1 MGKKLFTQSDIRE
14 LIEVILKGKYA
25 PLADKYYIHKG
36 QEFVQDALME
46 YIETATR
53 DGFNIGDLR
62 RYVYDRLVERT
73 PKRLVDGMPWDSP
86 EELEAKAEIEEREA
100 RECLEEEIEWEKLEE
115 N

>member
-1 MGKKLFTQSDIRE
+1 MEKKLFTVSDMRD
-14 LIEVILKGKYA
+14 LIEVRLERKYV
-25 PLADKYYIHKG
+25 PRSDMYYIHKG
-36 QEFVQDALME
+36 QEFVQDVLMD

-73 PKRLVDGMPWDSP
+73 PKRRIDGMPWDTP